1 MKLYLLDRALY
12 LFAGI
17 LLVIGSCIYFP
28 TVLAV
33 IAVILIVL
41 SWGIIC
47 YPLVLLPL
55 DFVLGRKNELLYF
68 STQLGLEELEFFK
81 RRYICEWKFVNSK
94 KQLNLMIPLSYSKEQ
109 ISQSSFPPH
118 DRLLRVTYY
127 PFSKIMVSW
136 ELEPEKRL
144 PRQ

>member
-127 PFSKIMVSW
+127 PFSKIMISW

>member
-33 IAVILIVL
+33 IAVKLIVL

-55 DFVLGRKNELLYF
+55 DLVLGKRTEMFHF
-68 STQLGLEELEFFK
+68 STQLCLDELEFFK
-81 RRYICEWKFVNSK
+81 KGILVVGNFGTTKN
-94 KQLNLMIPLSYSKEQ
+94 N
-109 ISQSSFPPH
+109 
-118 DRLLRVTYY
+118 
-127 PFSKIMVSW
+127 
-136 ELEPEKRL
+136 
-144 PRQ
+144 

>member
-1 MKLYLLDRALY
+1 MKLYLLDRTLY
-12 LFAGI
+12 LFTGI

-55 DFVLGRKNELLYF
+55 DLVLGKRTEMFHF
-68 STQLGLEELEFFK
+68 STQLCLDELEFFK
-81 RRYICEWKFVNSK
+81 KRYTCSWKFWNNK
-94 KQLNLMIPLSYSKEQ
+94 KQLVLIVPLSYTQEQ
-109 ISQSSFPPH
+109 IDQISHPPR

-127 PFSKIMVSW
+127 PCSKIMISW
-136 ELEPEKRL
+136 ELEPQKRL